1 MPLLERV
8 RVGVYLPDPHV
19 AEYNELLRRF
29 EQELT
34 YAFGGCTILRGLE
47 GNYLSRMGDRIPDRI
62 NLIYSDVPLLLSA
75 DSALVTRYAD
85 ALKRAVTQA
94 LTEEE
99 VMVTVAQIYH
109 VV

>member
-1 MPLLERV
+1 LPLLERV

-34 YAFGGCTILRGLE
+34 HAFGGCTVLRGLE
-47 GNYLSRMGDRIPDRI
+47 GNYLSRIGDRVVDRI
-62 NLIYSDVPLLLSA
+62 NLIYSDIPLLLSL
-75 DSALVTRYAD
+75 DFALVTRYTD
-85 ALKRAVTQA
+85 ALKRTVTEA

>member
-8 RVGVYLPDPHV
+8 RITVYLPDPHV
-19 AEYNELLRRF
+19 AEYNDLLRLF
-29 EQELT
+29 EHELT

-47 GNYLSRMGDRIPDRI
+47 GNYLSRRGDRIVDRI
-62 NLIYSDVPLLLSA
+62 NLIYSDVSLLLSM

-85 ALKRAVTQA
+85 ALKRAVTDE

-99 VMVTVAQIYH
+99 VLVTVAQIYH

>member
-8 RVGVYLPDPHV
+8 RIEVYLPDPHV
-19 AEYNELLRRF
+19 TEYDNLLRLL
-29 EQELT
+29 EYELT
-34 YAFGGCTILRGLE
+34 YAFGGCTIHRGLE
-47 GNYLSRMGDRIPDRI
+47 GNYLSRIGDLIIDRI
-62 NLIYSDVPLLLSA
+62 NLIYSDAPLTLSL
-75 DSALVTRYAD
+75 DSALVTRYVG
-85 ALKRAVTQA
+85 ALKRAATEA